1 MARARLTDYFQIN
14 KFHLLD
20 VSFSIPPVLLP
31 IFGFRSASFPQ
42 LNVSYRKVKEGN
54 YEFPRYVTV
63 EEASVS
69 PITLEQ
75 GVSLINSDFGDW
87 IRKAVTSNVPPR
99 NLLLYQFTQYNP
111 TPYKPPSSKVGAS
124 LDNIPSASGAAGA
137 IGLFEDGPRIP
148 GRAWLLTNCRPLSY
162 KPGTDLDAMSGEVS
176 LATIEIQPE
185 EMIEISVG
193 I

>member
-54 YEFPRYVTV
+54 YEFARYATV

-69 PITLEQ
+69 PIVLEQ

-87 IRKAVTSNVPPR
+87 IRKAITSNVPPR

-111 TPYKPPSSKVGAS
+111 TPYTGLKAQAS
-124 LDNIPSASGAAGA
+124 LDNIPGASGAGGA
-137 IGLFEDGPRIP
+137 IGIFEDGPRIP
-148 GRAWLLTNCRPLSY
+148 GRAWLLTNCRPLNY
-162 KPGTDLDAMSGEVS
+162 RPGTDLDAMSGEVS
-176 LATIEIQPE
+176 IASIEIQPE
-185 EMIEISVG
+185 ELIEISVG